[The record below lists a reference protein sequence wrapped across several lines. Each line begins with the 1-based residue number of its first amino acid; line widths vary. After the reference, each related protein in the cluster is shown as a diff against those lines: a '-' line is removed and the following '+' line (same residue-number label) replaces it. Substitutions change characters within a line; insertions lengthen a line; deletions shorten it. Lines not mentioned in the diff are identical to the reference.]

1 MALRWWIGDGLTR
14 GWQHA
19 DGGLAESTPYSTSSL
34 NNGWKI
40 GPGSADWS
48 RIGIGLEDWNWIGG
62 LVMDWQIGD
71 GFADLSKICIEFLDW

>member
-1 MALRWWIGDGLTR
+1 MCGWDMVHVALRWWIGDGLTR

-62 LVMDWQIGD
+62 NEG
-71 GFADLSKICIEFLDW
+71 E